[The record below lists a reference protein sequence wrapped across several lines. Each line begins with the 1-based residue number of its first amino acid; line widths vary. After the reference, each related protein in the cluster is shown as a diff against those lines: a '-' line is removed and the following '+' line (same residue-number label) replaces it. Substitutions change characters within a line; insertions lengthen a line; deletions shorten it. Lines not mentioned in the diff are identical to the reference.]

1 MKKIIYLIFF
11 TFTILYNKVDI
22 KADTI
27 TDYYLE
33 DLNIPSDIISKL
45 NDYQKQLIHDRIN
58 NKNIYDSSQY
68 LNVKFN
74 KARNVTVD
82 DKDPDLRLI
91 YLAFKNTDKQETNIV
106 FFYDWCKSNRFIN
119 ILNEDRLGYNYNFK
133 NTNSFEFYGVAYSK
147 TDFYTKKLL
156 ETEDPSHV
164 DSDSICFS
172 FPAKYGIMPNSLLFG
187 CFTLS
192 YKAIDDTAEEGTIV
206 YYHNYS
212 DKTDYKELIKNYI
225 TVKNNINWSQNGRFI
240 INCIIFIVLIGIFI
254 FLSLT
259 AKPIKK

>member
-106 FFYDWCKSNRFIN
+106 FFYDWCKSNRFIVH
-119 ILNEDRLGYNYNFK
+119 RP
-133 NTNSFEFYGVAYSK
+133 YS
-147 TDFYTKKLL
+147 
-156 ETEDPSHV
+156 
-164 DSDSICFS
+164 
-172 FPAKYGIMPNSLLFG
+172 G
-187 CFTLS
+187 
-192 YKAIDDTAEEGTIV
+192 
-206 YYHNYS
+206 
-212 DKTDYKELIKNYI
+212 
-225 TVKNNINWSQNGRFI
+225 
-240 INCIIFIVLIGIFI
+240 
-254 FLSLT
+254 
-259 AKPIKK
+259 